1 MFLTHLS
8 SERVVFPNE
17 EGAFELAE
25 FSFTDEFAVGGSP
38 SAGSGSLPLQLPL
51 PSFSAAKCQPGP
63 SFVAR
68 SVAGHKP
75 EHWQPS
81 GFFGRGPR
89 GKRKVD
95 VATCKVTLIR
105 VRGWNRRGGKMT
117 PAYSEIRQE
126 YIQIEEE
133 SASVPVIV
141 SRMRKAFN
149 DDSLELCTANF
160 LPINESEATQSTALQ
175 QNTERVDNVR
185 ILIPRTGFLEN
196 WQSEVFRRS
205 KV

>member
-1 MFLTHLS
+1 
-8 SERVVFPNE
+8 
-17 EGAFELAE
+17 
-25 FSFTDEFAVGGSP
+25 
-38 SAGSGSLPLQLPL
+38 
-51 PSFSAAKCQPGP
+51 
-63 SFVAR
+63 
-68 SVAGHKP
+68 
-75 EHWQPS
+75 
-81 GFFGRGPR
+81 
-89 GKRKVD
+89 
-95 VATCKVTLIR
+95 
-105 VRGWNRRGGKMT
+105 MT

-185 ILIPRTGFLEN
+185 ILIPRT
-196 WQSEVFRRS
+196 
-205 KV
+205 